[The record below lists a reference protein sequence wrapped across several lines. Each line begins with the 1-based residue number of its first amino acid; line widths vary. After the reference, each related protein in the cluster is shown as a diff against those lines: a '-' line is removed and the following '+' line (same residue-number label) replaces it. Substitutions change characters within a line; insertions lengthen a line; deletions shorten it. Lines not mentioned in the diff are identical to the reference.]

1 MHDGHTEHHHH
12 RTHEQ
17 KTRWVLIIT
26 AVTMVLEISAGYYSN
41 SMALTA
47 DGWHMATHVFAVG
60 LSWIAY
66 YTIRKYAQSEHLSFH
81 KEKVLS
87 LAGFTSAIALII
99 IAVYMAIESTTRLLA
114 PLPIRFTEAIVVASI
129 GLVVNAISAAVLHHD
144 KEDSD
149 HNIRAAYIHVLADGL
164 TSVTAIIALV
174 LGATYNLYSLD
185 ALSGIIGSIVI
196 ISWAVTLIKA
206 SGKTLIEFERK

>member
-1 MHDGHTEHHHH
+1 
-12 RTHEQ
+12 
-17 KTRWVLIIT
+17 
-26 AVTMVLEISAGYYSN
+26 
-41 SMALTA
+41 
-47 DGWHMATHVFAVG
+47 
-60 LSWIAY
+60 
-66 YTIRKYAQSEHLSFH
+66 
-81 KEKVLS
+81 
-87 LAGFTSAIALII
+87 
-99 IAVYMAIESTTRLLA
+99 
-114 PLPIRFTEAIVVASI
+114 
-129 GLVVNAISAAVLHHD
+129 SAAVLHHD